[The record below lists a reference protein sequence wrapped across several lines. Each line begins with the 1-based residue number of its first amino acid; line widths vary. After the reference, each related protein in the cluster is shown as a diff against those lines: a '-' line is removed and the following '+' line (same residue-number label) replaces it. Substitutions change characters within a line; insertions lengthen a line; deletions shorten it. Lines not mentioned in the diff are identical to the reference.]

1 MYLDSVDSVFG
12 ISTLHFFSKVS
23 GMESRK
29 EPTIIKAKSVRF
41 AAMQLDIGN
50 IVSMLIPMP
59 LAVFWFGGSILI
71 YALHRHHPDPRVG
84 QFTQWAAY
92 RFYAVMGVIIPVGT
106 FFPGDGWMPWLIAWA
121 IGVVI
126 IVPWS
131 IWSLIRVKNTDWK
144 DIEVPAEDEEFDDVE
159 D

>member
-1 MYLDSVDSVFG
+1 V
-12 ISTLHFFSKVS
+12 
-23 GMESRK
+23 
-29 EPTIIKAKSVRF
+29 
-41 AAMQLDIGN
+41 
-50 IVSMLIPMP
+50 IV
-59 LAVFWFGGSILI
+59 
-71 YALHRHHPDPRVG
+71 
-84 QFTQWAAY
+84 
-92 RFYAVMGVIIPVGT
+92 PVGT

-144 DIEVPAEDEEFDDVE
+144 DIEVPAEEEEFDDVQ

>member
-1 MYLDSVDSVFG
+1 
-12 ISTLHFFSKVS
+12 
-23 GMESRK
+23 
-29 EPTIIKAKSVRF
+29 
-41 AAMQLDIGN
+41 
-50 IVSMLIPMP
+50 
-59 LAVFWFGGSILI
+59 
-71 YALHRHHPDPRVG
+71 
-84 QFTQWAAY
+84 
-92 RFYAVMGVIIPVGT
+92 VGT